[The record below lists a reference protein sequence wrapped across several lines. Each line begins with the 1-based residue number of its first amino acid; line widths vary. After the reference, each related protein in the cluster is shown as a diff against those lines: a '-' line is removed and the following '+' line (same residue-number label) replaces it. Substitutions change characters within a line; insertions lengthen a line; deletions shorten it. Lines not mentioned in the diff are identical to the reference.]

1 MLFLGV
7 AQLVFISRNTRK
19 LFNRSWKEV
28 EKFGFVQWGFGLF
41 LLHFHRLTTAELI
54 WFPAKE
60 EQNGL
65 SSCVSWLAD
74 VELNC
79 LPVCSQC
86 GRSSSLMMSTIITGL
101 FSRQIPPVLRY
112 TVPQVSV
119 TKPEKSFCKG
129 EVWVSGCAGK
139 GGFPPDCA
147 FPNAFPGCPKL
158 FPNTC
163 CLCGFG
169 SQQPTR
175 WSRGY
180 SWLQSLHQADL
191 QDSRLK

>member
-1 MLFLGV
+1 M

-54 WFPAKE
+54 WLPAKE

-119 TKPEKSFCKG
+119 TKPEKSFCKEKCEYQG
-129 EVWVSGCAGK
+129 VLEREV
-139 GGFPPDCA
+139 FLLTA

-158 FPNTC
+158 FSNTC

-169 SQQPTR
+169 RQQPTR

>member
-1 MLFLGV
+1 MLFLGM

-119 TKPEKSFCKG
+119 TKPEKSFCKEKCEYQG
-129 EVWVSGCAGK
+129 VLEREVFLLTVHFPMPFLAARSCSQTPAACVVLGASSPLDGAGGTAGSRACTK
-139 GGFPPDCA
+139 P
-147 FPNAFPGCPKL
+147 
-158 FPNTC
+158 TC
-163 CLCGFG
+163 RTQG
-169 SQQPTR
+169 
-175 WSRGY
+175 
-180 SWLQSLHQADL
+180 
-191 QDSRLK
+191 

>member
-1 MLFLGV
+1 MLFLGM
-7 AQLVFISRNTRK
+7 AQLVFFSRNTRN
-19 LFNRSWKEV
+19 LFNRSWREV
-28 EKFGFVQWGFGLF
+28 EKFRFVQWGFGLF

-86 GRSSSLMMSTIITGL
+86 GRSLSLMMSTIITGL
-101 FSRQIPPVLRY
+101 FSRQIPPALCC

-119 TKPEKSFCKG
+119 TTPGKSFCKENCENQG
-129 EVWVSGCAGK
+129 VLEREVFLLTVHFPVPFLAAWCCSQTPAVCVVLGASSPLDGAGGTAGSK
-139 GGFPPDCA
+139 ACT
-147 FPNAFPGCPKL
+147 KL
-158 FPNTC
+158 SCRTQ
-163 CLCGFG
+163 G
-169 SQQPTR
+169 
-175 WSRGY
+175 
-180 SWLQSLHQADL
+180 
-191 QDSRLK
+191 